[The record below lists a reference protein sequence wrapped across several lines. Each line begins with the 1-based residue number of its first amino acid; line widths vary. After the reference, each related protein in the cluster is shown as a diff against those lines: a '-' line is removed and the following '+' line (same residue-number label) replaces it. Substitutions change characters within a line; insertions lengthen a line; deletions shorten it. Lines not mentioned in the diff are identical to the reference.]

1 MVFTSKDIFS
11 REETPAG
18 SFYVFALISKGVCQ
32 LTVEQNF
39 QKVKASILAACERAN
54 RNVESIHI
62 VAVTKYVSI
71 DKAQEAVQ
79 SGIVHLGENRIE
91 EGLAKWNAIGDNVSW
106 HFIGNLQSKKVKKMI
121 HAFDYIHSL
130 DRLSLAKEV
139 NLRLGE
145 ERKVKCFVQ
154 VNVTGEETKSG
165 IAPEEVLSF
174 IEQLKQY
181 PAVEVVGLMTMA
193 PNVEDTESLRPA
205 FKHLRELKEEVEK
218 KQWSHAPCHE
228 LSMGMSNDYEIA
240 IEEGATFIRI
250 GSSLVG
256 KDQ

>member
-1 MVFTSKDIFS
+1 
-11 REETPAG
+11 
-18 SFYVFALISKGVCQ
+18 
-32 LTVEQNF
+32 LTVKQKF
-39 QKVKASILAACERAN
+39 QEIQASIQEACERTN
-54 RNVESIHI
+54 RNPESIHI

-71 DKAQEAVQ
+71 EKAQEAVQ
-79 SGIVHLGENRIE
+79 AGVVHLGENRLE
-91 EGLAKWNAIGDNVSW
+91 EGLEKYNAIGDNVSW

-139 NLRLGE
+139 NLRLDG

-154 VNVTGEETKSG
+154 VNVTGEESKSG
-165 IAPEEVLSF
+165 IEPEEVFTF
-174 IEQLKQY
+174 IEQLKHY

-193 PNVEDTESLRPA
+193 PYVEDTESLRPA
-205 FKHLRELKEEVEK
+205 FRHLRELKEAVEE

-256 KDQ
+256 TDK

>member
-1 MVFTSKDIFS
+1 MK
-11 REETPAG
+11 
-18 SFYVFALISKGVCQ
+18 
-32 LTVEQNF
+32 QNF
-39 QKVKASILAACERAN
+39 QKIQASIEAACKRAN
-54 RNVESIHI
+54 RNPESIHI

-71 DKAQEAVQ
+71 EKAEEAVQ
-79 SGIVHLGENRIE
+79 AGIVHLGENRIE
-91 EGLAKWNAIGDNVSW
+91 EGLEKWNAIGNDVSW

-139 NLRLGE
+139 HQRLGE

-154 VNVTGEETKSG
+154 VNVTGEESKSG
-165 IAPEEVLSF
+165 VDPEDVLPF
-174 IEQLKQY
+174 IEDLRTFSSI
-181 PAVEVVGLMTMA
+181 EIVGLMTMA
-193 PNVEDTESLRPA
+193 PFVEDTESLRPA
-205 FKHLRELKEEVEK
+205 FKHLRELKEKVEE

-240 IEEGATFIRI
+240 VEEGATFVRI

-256 KDQ
+256 KDK